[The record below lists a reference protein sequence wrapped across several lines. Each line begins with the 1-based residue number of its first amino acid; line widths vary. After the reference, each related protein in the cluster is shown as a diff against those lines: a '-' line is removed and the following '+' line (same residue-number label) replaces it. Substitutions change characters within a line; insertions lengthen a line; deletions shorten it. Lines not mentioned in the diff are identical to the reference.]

1 MKKFKEML
9 SGRRGVG
16 ICVITFCMLVSGS
29 IAYAA
34 ATENGYNVDS
44 AMANGGWTSS
54 VTGIHYNSYGQVN
67 YTDGT
72 SNVIVDA
79 ADIAT
84 IDEMVGNGKKNIKN
98 AIKSVDVDDRLGTS
112 SWDESTYPDFE
123 SMANMIVASQSLSET
138 QTGTQAVNNKGEAL
152 YYKDQTANDT
162 KDLTQTC
169 TDNTGYPVYYQPA
182 TAANLTAGS
191 AAFIDGQLIL
201 GTGADNDTYFDLGY
215 TDGMAYVTGNSKI
228 IYTYHKHS
236 DSDGNEQKSD
246 YRSNV
251 LGGCFT
257 TENII
262 YANTTGSCGGWIGYS
277 HTSQIYD
284 DENGKWVNWDF
295 YKCTGC
301 GKIYAQDNIPA
312 SSICSELV
320 NKKVDSGKRY
330 YTLGC
335 GKTETAIESATIIFN

>member
-16 ICVITFCMLVSGS
+16 ICVITCCMLVSGS

-169 TDNTGYPVYYQPA
+169 TDNTGFPVYYQPA

-201 GTGADNDTYFDLGY
+201 GTGADNDTY
-215 TDGMAYVTGNSKI
+215 
-228 IYTYHKHS
+228 
-236 DSDGNEQKSD
+236 
-246 YRSNV
+246 
-251 LGGCFT
+251 
-257 TENII
+257 
-262 YANTTGSCGGWIGYS
+262 
-277 HTSQIYD
+277 
-284 DENGKWVNWDF
+284 
-295 YKCTGC
+295 
-301 GKIYAQDNIPA
+301 
-312 SSICSELV
+312 
-320 NKKVDSGKRY
+320 
-330 YTLGC
+330 
-335 GKTETAIESATIIFN
+335 

>member
-169 TDNTGYPVYYQPA
+169 TENTGYPVYYQPA

-215 TDGMAYVTGNSKI
+215 AAGYAKAGNASLTYVYHSHTDSEGNMQAANYRASK
-228 IYTYHKHS
+228 
-236 DSDGNEQKSD
+236 
-246 YRSNV
+246 V
-251 LGGCFT
+251 GGCFT
-257 TENII
+257 RGI
-262 YANTTGSCGGWIGYS
+262 CGGVYLNDGHDQYYNWI
-277 HTSQIYD
+277 
-284 DENGKWVNWDF
+284 
-295 YKCTGC
+295 KCTRC
-301 GKIYAQDNIPA
+301 GLRKSTDHGSGGDSCYREV
-312 SSICSELV
+312 SS
-320 NKKVDSGKRY
+320 NAGY
-330 YTLGC
+330 YIINC
-335 GKTETAIESATIIFN
+335 GKTESTIESAVITFK